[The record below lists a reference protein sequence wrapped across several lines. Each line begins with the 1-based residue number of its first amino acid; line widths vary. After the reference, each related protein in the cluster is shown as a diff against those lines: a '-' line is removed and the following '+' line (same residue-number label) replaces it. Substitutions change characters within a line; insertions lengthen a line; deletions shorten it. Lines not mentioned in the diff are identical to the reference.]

1 MDGDTADEVS
11 VGHGHGGVFPATSWS
26 VVRRFQ
32 RGGEL
37 ERKECLEWICRSY
50 WKPVHAWLR
59 ARGMTPADAEDT
71 AQDFFARLI
80 AGDWLAGAS
89 ESKGRLRSLL
99 LVMLKRHA
107 ATAHAAKHARK
118 RGGDILFVS
127 VDEERSGMP
136 RTDLPAD
143 EESPDFIFDREWVC
157 ELLNRVV
164 GQLRADYEAA
174 GKGALFEELRNYLAG
189 DSDDESYGQSAGR
202 LGMSTGAVKVAACR
216 LRERY
221 RIRLREEVA
230 ETVEDPGLVDEEI
243 RELLSLFHPAAR
255 RGI

>member
-1 MDGDTADEVS
+1 
-11 VGHGHGGVFPATSWS
+11 
-26 VVRRFQ
+26 
-32 RGGEL
+32 
-37 ERKECLEWICRSY
+37 
-50 WKPVHAWLR
+50 
-59 ARGMTPADAEDT
+59 
-71 AQDFFARLI
+71 
-80 AGDWLAGAS
+80 
-89 ESKGRLRSLL
+89 
-99 LVMLKRHA
+99 
-107 ATAHAAKHARK
+107 
-118 RGGDILFVS
+118 
-127 VDEERSGMP
+127 MP

-143 EESPDFIFDREWVC
+143 EESSDFIFDREWVC